1 MIVLIGSRAA
11 RWHHPEHWPTCNDT
25 DLIATFEN
33 FTEWYAQNKQ
43 DIKSCFPFDKG
54 KKFYVEFNTGQIME
68 WEIAHPGSTGEA
80 FLELVTGSTVLSW
93 KVDMPGAE
101 VELLIPTMDWLF
113 TLKSSHKYL
122 KDSPHFDKTMR
133 DYHLMKHDLKC
144 QITDK
149 EWHKAR
155 EKATYLRPRPRL
167 NRSKKDFFSGDG
179 VEYKYDHDT
188 IHRAIA
194 KYGFNDQPAY
204 RYYMKDGAEVM
215 SDRKKWKALSEEM
228 RMRGAIEE
236 TYVLALER
244 SQIPYRNDIDPI
256 DSFKIALSKVCTSI
270 TSGWFRAYCYE
281 NYYKILDM
289 YTPAYLEWLDKG
301 VEDGVVKPFQG

>member
-1 MIVLIGSRAA
+1 MIALIGSRAA
-11 RWHHPEHWPTCNDT
+11 RWHHPQHWPKCNDT
-25 DLIATFEN
+25 DLIATFES
-33 FTEWYAQNKQ
+33 FTEWYAQNKE
-43 DIKSCFPFDKG
+43 DIKSCFPFDNG
-54 KKFYVEFNTGQIME
+54 KKFYVEFNSGEIME
-68 WEIAHPGSTGEA
+68 WEIAHSGSTGKA
-80 FLELVTGSTVLSW
+80 FLGKVDGHLMESYELEMPGKTTTVL
-93 KVDMPGAE
+93 V
-101 VELLIPTMDWLF
+101 PTMDWLF

-133 DYHLMKHDLKC
+133 DYHLMKHELGC
-144 QITDK
+144 QIVDK

-155 EKATYLRPRPRL
+155 EKATYTRPRPKL
-167 NRSKKDFFSGDG
+167 NRSKKEFFTPD
-179 VEYKYDHDT
+179 VPYKYDHDT
-188 IHRAIA
+188 IHKAVA

-215 SDRKKWKALSEEM
+215 SDKNKWNVLADSMK
-228 RMRGAIEE
+228 MRGAIEE

-244 SQIPYRNDIDPI
+244 SQIPYRGEIDPL

-289 YTPAYLEWLDKG
+289 YTPEYLEWLDNG
-301 VEDGVVKPFQG
+301 IESGVVKPFEG